1 MQEGPKM
8 QNETIYMD
16 NAATTRVDPAVVEA
30 MLPYLTEKY
39 AVASSQFSHSP
50 GIEVREGLEAARATI
65 AEALGAAKPEEVIFT
80 SGETESNN
88 WALRGMAQAFRG
100 KKNQLIVSKIESRSV
115 LDTAHTLEKEGVRV
129 TYLDV
134 DGDGFVD
141 LNQLRDSLT
150 EDTFLVSIQ
159 HANEEMGTIQDI
171 DAIAAIVKAKGVAF
185 HTDASQ
191 TFTKVPLNLAETPAD
206 LVTITAHLI
215 HGPKGIAALY
225 VREGTP
231 IAKWMQGGFMEF
243 NLRGGVENVPGAVG
257 FAKAVELSSATQ
269 VEYISTLRDRLIDG
283 IMAGIPKTEL
293 NGPRHHR
300 LPGNVNVSFHYA
312 EGESTLLHLDMMGIS
327 VVTGSACFSRSL
339 EPSYVLMAMGK
350 THELA
355 HGSIRYSLSRYN
367 TAEEVDRVIEATAE
381 VIETLRRISP
391 LGKDEK

>member
-1 MQEGPKM
+1 M
-8 QNETIYMD
+8 QNEAIYMD
-16 NAATTRVDPAVVEA
+16 NAATTQVDPAVVEA
-30 MLPYLTEKY
+30 MLPYFTERY

-65 AEALGAAKPEEVIFT
+65 AQALGAAKPEEVIFT

-100 KKNQLIVSKIESRSV
+100 KKNHLVVSKIESRSV
-115 LDTAHTLEKEGVRV
+115 LDTAKALEKEGVRV
-129 TYLDV
+129 THLDV
-134 DGDGFVD
+134 DGDGFVN
-141 LNQLRDSLT
+141 LEQLRDSLT

-171 DAIAAIVKAKGVAF
+171 DAIAAIVKAKGVVF

-191 TFTKVPLNLAETPAD
+191 TFTKVPLNLTETPAD
-206 LVTITAHLI
+206 LATITAHLI

-243 NLRGGVENVPGAVG
+243 NLRGGVENVPGAAG

-269 VEYISTLRDRLIDG
+269 VEYTAALRDLLIDG
-283 IMAGIPKTEL
+283 IMARIPKTEL
-293 NGPRHHR
+293 NGPRHRR

-312 EGESTLLHLDMMGIS
+312 EGESTLLHLDMMGIA

-367 TAEEVDRVIEATAE
+367 TVDEVDRVVEATAE

>member
-1 MQEGPKM
+1 M
-8 QNETIYMD
+8 QNGIIYMD

-30 MLPYLTEKY
+30 MLPFFTEKY

-50 GIEVREGLEAARATI
+50 GIEVREALDAARATI

-88 WALRGMAQAFRG
+88 WALKGMARAFRG
-100 KKNQLIVSKIESRSV
+100 KKNHLIISKIESRSV
-115 LDTAHTLEKEGVRV
+115 LDTAQALEKEGVRV

-134 DGDGFVD
+134 DSEGFVNLD
-141 LNQLRDSLT
+141 QLRESITD
-150 EDTFLVSIQ
+150 DTFLVSIQ
-159 HANEEMGTIQDI
+159 HANEEVGTIQDI
-171 DAIAAIVKAKGVAF
+171 DVIAAIVKERGVAF

-215 HGPKGIAALY
+215 HGPKGIGALY

-231 IAKWMQGGFMEF
+231 VAKWMHGGFMEF

-257 FAKAVELSSATQ
+257 FAKAVELTSATQ
-269 VEYISTLRDRLIDG
+269 VEYVSSLRDRLIDG
-283 IMAGIPKTEL
+283 LLARIPKTEL
-293 NGPRHHR
+293 NGPRHRR

-312 EGESTLLHLDMMGIS
+312 EGESTLLHLDMMGIA

-350 THELA
+350 THEIA

-367 TAEEVDRVIEATAE
+367 TAEEVDRVIDATAE